1 MIHFD
6 YDIRPLAAAIVLQA
20 IRDAKHGDR
29 SARAWLQHD
38 GLAFMDVCG
47 VTLEPVQVK
56 RWIQHGCKSLGR
68 GGLRL
73 GA

>member
-1 MIHFD
+1 MIYID

-20 IRDAKHGDR
+20 ISEAKQGDR
-29 SARAWLQHD
+29 SAREWLQHD

-47 VTLEPVQVK
+47 VTLDRVQVK
-56 RWIQHGCKSLGR
+56 RWITKGCKRPSR
-68 GGLRL
+68 GGRRL